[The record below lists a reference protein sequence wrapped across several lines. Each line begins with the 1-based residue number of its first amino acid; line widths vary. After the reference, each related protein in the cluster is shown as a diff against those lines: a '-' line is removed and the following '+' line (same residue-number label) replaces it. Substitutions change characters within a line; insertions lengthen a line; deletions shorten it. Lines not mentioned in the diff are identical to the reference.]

1 MAASLTPSPGKYVY
15 LFRQAI
21 NSKTASAN
29 RHLSA
34 TDIGLYVDGNILCDR
49 FILSGGI
56 LISPLEVRY
65 RRSGQKTLALN
76 TQDTL
81 GMRDINDALFCE
93 PTFSIR
99 FVSGLQPGNFAV
111 LRTPTMTND
120 EVRWVFLA
128 VLAQNKQLVCY
139 TCGVSSDGLF
149 DVLGR
154 VYYSCEQDHKRVFST
169 SAGRCTALTDDGSW
183 CRRLMTPVVSSS
195 PLSERAIQLGM
206 EDVDPVLKLSSP
218 IDLTSS
224 VFKSGCTMEAWV
236 LPAANTY
243 EPGETC
249 TIFGMKPGSG
259 PSVVLDHK
267 FCLGLT
273 DPSKP
278 GEILFRNDRPL
289 SADVWHHI
297 AVTISNTTVQTV
309 TLVVD
314 GEASKPF
321 TFTSST
327 SFMLQ
332 RLGSRED
339 SEGGGFCG
347 SIDEVRIWKH
357 TLHPGTLAAS
367 KGIRATGLEA
377 LLAACWHFD
386 EGEGRVTF
394 DATDNGNHVNVE
406 LKNPNPTDGWTVSEA
421 PVRRGGGLTQQILR
435 MQQGVAIT
443 GGITASTYYEQ
454 STVTISSKDSN
465 APQGG
470 KAKAEEK
477 PLKRCARVLLCA
489 VASKEGT
496 QGNRLLVLDF
506 GLLSDGTLS
515 DTPGVLPIPS
525 LKLTVPSSGL
535 PKSFASLLFIDPQG
549 IELFGGFLDFDG
561 AKCGK
566 EAPFVWEAASGTV
579 TIYFRGSEGTLNSL
593 PYNISRAIAV
603 DYSATLSSHEKILA
617 VAKLRTSKQI
627 TLRTQKCAWVEPDVA
642 VDLTVTAMMQDNTT
656 LTETWKGKLVFFGV
670 NEGETSR

>member
-1 MAASLTPSPGKYVY
+1 
-15 LFRQAI
+15 
-21 NSKTASAN
+21 
-29 RHLSA
+29 
-34 TDIGLYVDGNILCDR
+34 
-49 FILSGGI
+49 
-56 LISPLEVRY
+56 
-65 RRSGQKTLALN
+65 LN

-81 GMRDINDALFCE
+81 GMRDINDAFFCE
-93 PTFSIR
+93 PTLSIR

-120 EVRWVFLA
+120 EFRWVFLA
-128 VLAQNKQLVCY
+128 VPAQNKQLVCY

-169 SAGRCTALTDDGSW
+169 SSGRCTALTDDGSW

-224 VFKSGCTMEAWV
+224 EFKSGCTMEAWV

-267 FCLGLT
+267 FCLALT

-289 SADVWHHI
+289 SADVWHHV
-297 AVTISNTTVQTV
+297 AVTISNTTLQTV

-321 TFTSST
+321 SFTSST
-327 SFMLQ
+327 CFMLQ

-386 EGEGRVTF
+386 EGEGRVAF

-421 PVRRGGGLTQQILR
+421 PVRRGGGLTRQILR

-443 GGITASTYYEQ
+443 GGITTSTYYEQ
-454 STVTISSKDSN
+454 STVAISSKDSN

-525 LKLTVPSSGL
+525 LKLTVPSGGL
-535 PKSFASLLFIDPQG
+535 PKSFASLLFIDAQG

-561 AKCGK
+561 AKCGQ

-579 TIYFRGSEGTLNSL
+579 TIYFRGSDGTLNSL
-593 PYNISRAIAV
+593 PYNISRAIPV

-617 VAKLRTSKQI
+617 VAKLRTSKKI

-642 VDLTVTAMMQDNTT
+642 VDLTVMAKMQDNTT
-656 LTETWKGKLVFFGV
+656 LTETWKGKLGFFGV
-670 NEGETSR
+670 NEDETSR